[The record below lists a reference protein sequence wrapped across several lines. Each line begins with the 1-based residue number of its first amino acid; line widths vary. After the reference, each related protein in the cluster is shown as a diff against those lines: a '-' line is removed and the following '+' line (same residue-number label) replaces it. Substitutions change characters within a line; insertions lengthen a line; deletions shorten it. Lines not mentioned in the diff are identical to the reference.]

1 VKWYLQSLGKRKII
15 ELIVLIVFMIFF
27 VGPLLNLV
35 LLAFSGKWQYPALY
49 PEIWSFKWW
58 EFVFSNSNL
67 SRSMILSFEFAPI
80 VTFLSIIICVPAAYA
95 FARIKFPFRQWF
107 LFSFLLTNAFP
118 KMGLYVSIAVLF
130 YKFGLMDTFV
140 GVILIQLVN
149 TLMFMTW
156 IPASAFRSVHKAQE
170 EAAHDAGANGLKV
183 FFSVTLPMALPGI
196 LVASIFAFL
205 ASLDEAQGTL
215 MVGTPDFITMP
226 VIMYSLVTDYPGTAG
241 AVFSILLTL
250 PSIILLLVARRFLG
264 SNAMANGFQMK

>member
-1 VKWYLQSLGKRKII
+1 MTWYFQSLGKKRVI
-15 ELIVLIVFMIFF
+15 ELIVLILFMIFF

-35 LLAFSGKWQYPALY
+35 LLAFSGKWQYPALF
-49 PEIWSFKWW
+49 PEVWSFKWW
-58 EFVFSNSNL
+58 HFVFSNSNI

-80 VTFLSIIICVPAAYA
+80 VTLLSIIICVPAAYA
-95 FARIKFPFRQWF
+95 FARLKFPFRQWF

-140 GVILIQLVN
+140 GVVLIQLVN

-156 IPASAFRSVHKAQE
+156 IPASAFRNVHKAQE
-170 EAAHDAGANGLKV
+170 EAALDAGANGLKV

-215 MVGTPDFITMP
+215 MVGAPDFVTMP

-250 PSIILLLVARRFLG
+250 PSILLLLVAKRFLG
-264 SNAMANGFQMK
+264 ANALANGFQMK